1 MTEITPRLEAL
12 GDALEAAAAR
22 DLRPRRR
29 VRRRTVAAVVVA
41 LVAVPGAAF
50 AAAGLL
56 SGDDVARSI
65 PAGTLW
71 LEGTEPSC
79 TIVRQDVEYACTLK
93 VAPGHEEVADWKGA
107 AEPTVDATQHV
118 NGGCRS
124 LNAEGTRWRCYV
136 GQEAV
141 RQKIIG
147 PDFLGERSPGPSVG

>member
-12 GDALEAAAAR
+12 GDALEVAAAR

-29 VRRRTVAAVVVA
+29 VRRRGVAAILVA

-71 LEGTEPSC
+71 LEGTQPAC
-79 TIVRQDVEYACTLK
+79 AVVRQDVEYACTLK
-93 VAPGHEEVADWKGA
+93 VAPGHEEIADWTGTV
-107 AEPTVDATQHV
+107 EPTVDATQHV

-124 LNAEGTRWRCYV
+124 LRSDGTQWRCYV

-147 PDFLGERSPGPSVG
+147 ADFLGERSSGPGVG